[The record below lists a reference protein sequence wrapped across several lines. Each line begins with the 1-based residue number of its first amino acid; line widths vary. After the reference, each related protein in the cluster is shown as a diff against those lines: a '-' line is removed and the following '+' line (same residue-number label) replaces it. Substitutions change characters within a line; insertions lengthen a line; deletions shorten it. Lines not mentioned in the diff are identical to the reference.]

1 MSIRKIKDGI
11 SWDLKRKVRALSSSG
26 RKRALSAMGQAIK
39 AVAIQAFTQPGLRAA
54 TWAARKDNKPHA
66 LLQSPQPV
74 LRKSIRVI
82 SATAD
87 KVTIGSDRPYAAVH
101 QLGSKKNHIPAR
113 PYLPFYKSGALT
125 KVGSGRAESALR
137 SALRAAGL

>member
-11 SWDLKRKVRALSSSG
+11 SSDLKRKARALNSGG

-39 AVAIQAFTQPGLRAA
+39 AVAVQAFSQPGVRAA

-66 LLQSPQPV
+66 LLQKSTT

-87 KVTIGSDRPYAAVH
+87 VVTIGSDRPYAAVH